1 MNRHLLRSLFA
12 VAGLAL
18 ACSTPAVIADDKAP
32 AAAAEPAKAD
42 RLTKLQPGDKAPA
55 LKVESFL
62 KGSPVTEF
70 KAGHIYVVEFWAT
83 WCGPCIRAFP
93 HLSELQKKH
102 EGKVTF
108 IGVNIWD
115 GDRKAGYTTET
126 LDKVTKFVEKQGDKM
141 SYTVAFD
148 GGAKAMDEAYMKA
161 ASQNGIPAAFI
172 VNGEGN
178 VAWIGHPGSMDEVL
192 DSVIAGTWDLNA
204 ARDKF
209 ISDMEEEV
217 RQQKEMEVVQARE
230 KKVMEEIQPLMD
242 KFQPLLEEQKFAEA
256 LPIMKEAATKASGA
270 NIGKNLS
277 VGVFTITAMQLKDS
291 AAAAAYAKELAA
303 GAYKDDVDLL
313 NYFAWTMVD
322 PNGKFENPDLAAALE
337 IAERAN
343 TVAEGKNPGVLDT
356 LARAH
361 FAKGDKAKAIEIQ
374 TKAVE
379 LAKGEMKEEL
389 QAALKEYKGE

>member
-32 AAAAEPAKAD
+32 AAAAEPAKAE

-178 VAWIGHPGSMDEVL
+178 VAWIGHPGTMDEVL
-192 DSVIAGTWDLNA
+192 DSVIAGTWDVNA

-209 ISDMEEEV
+209 M
-217 RQQKEMEVVQARE
+217 KEMEAEVRE
-230 KKVMEEIQPLMD
+230 QKIMEEIEPLME
-242 KFQPLLEEQKFAEA
+242 KFQPLLQEQKFEEA
-256 LPIMKEAATKASGA
+256 LPIMKEAATKAAGTGM
-270 NIGKNLS
+270 GKNLS
-277 VGVFTITAMQLKDS
+277 MGVFSITAMQLKDS
-291 AAAAAYAKELAA
+291 AAATAYAKELAA
-303 GAYKDDVDLL
+303 GSFKDDAEML
-313 NYFAWTMVD
+313 NALAWTMVD